1 MKKASIVGLGDI
13 LNGDFGVGCYI
24 IEALEQEQLGDSI
37 HLTYLADDPRYAGG
51 LLYEMDFA
59 VIVGAVNLGGSAGG
73 IHCWDY
79 RTFQHNVAWLI
90 NEFHS
95 IELLVDALCRTELA
109 GGFPGDILFLWI
121 EPKATEGV
129 AISRE
134 VHKAL
139 RLAVQIIK
147 KNLFERDFLPENA
160 LKISPIYRLELLRT
174 VA

>member
-1 MKKASIVGLGDI
+1 
-13 LNGDFGVGCYI
+13 
-24 IEALEQEQLGDSI
+24 
-37 HLTYLADDPRYAGG
+37 
-51 LLYEMDFA
+51 MDFA
-59 VIVGAVNLGGSAGG
+59 VIVGAVNLEGSAGG

-95 IELLVDALCRTELA
+95 IGLLVGALCRTELA

-121 EPKATEGV
+121 EPNVTKGV
-129 AISRE
+129 TLSRE

-139 RLAVQIIK
+139 RSAVQIIK
-147 KNLFERDFLPENA
+147 KNLFERGFLPENA